1 MIIGQLTISREE
13 LKKMPNCDYSQ
24 RQIITRFIVSLL
36 DLKSKEIQTNLN
48 ISKSVVSRYMTGE
61 RGCPQIDIYLI
72 EKVFGIK
79 IKDYSINE

>member
-1 MIIGQLTISREE
+1 
-13 LKKMPNCDYSQ
+13 MPNCDYSQ
-24 RQIITRFIVSLL
+24 RQIITKFIVSLL

>member
-1 MIIGQLTISREE
+1 
-13 LKKMPNCDYSQ
+13 MPNCDYSQ

>member
-1 MIIGQLTISREE
+1 
-13 LKKMPNCDYSQ
+13 MPNCDYSQ

-79 IKDYSINE
+79 IKDYIINE